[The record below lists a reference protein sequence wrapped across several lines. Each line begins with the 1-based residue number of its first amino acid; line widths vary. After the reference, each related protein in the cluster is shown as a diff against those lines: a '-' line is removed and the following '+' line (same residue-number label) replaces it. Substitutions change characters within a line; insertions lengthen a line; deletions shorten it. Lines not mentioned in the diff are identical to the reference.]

1 MVAVQILASGRG
13 ADTYI
18 SRNLWFLT
26 AKGDISL
33 QFHHIEGKNN
43 ILADLLSRFGQIYNP
58 IALLYKELNDS
69 PLWINPQ
76 IVDLLL
82 DESI

>member
-18 SRNLWFLT
+18 NTISRNLWLLT

-33 QFHHIEGKNN
+33 QFHHIEGKKN
-43 ILADLLSRFGQIYNP
+43 ILADLLSRFG
-58 IALLYKELNDS
+58 
-69 PLWINPQ
+69 
-76 IVDLLL
+76 
-82 DESI
+82 